1 MKRVILPL
9 ALLTTMATVTVSAGD
24 QFAMSDADRAMYAE
38 MLENNPADIFVE
50 EGGEMFEEELGGEAA
65 LAKFLGISEKEL
77 PKYIAGFPRYIAKL
91 GNVVGLDQV
100 MQAMQVEQGKKKLEL
115 KSGKMFSMLAYVKSL
130 ANDEV
135 INIDVTADEHIKEAY
150 ALGEKTYMT
159 PRGGRGLSCNSCHSA
174 DIIGQVL
181 RTQPLPD
188 LGDNNVAGTWP
199 AYRMTKS
206 NLTTTQKRF
215 QGCMENALLAV
226 IPLGSKEMNALEV
239 YVNKLA
245 ADKKKTMAIPGLKR

>member
-9 ALLTTMATVTVSAGD
+9 ALLATMGTVTVNAGE
-24 QFAMSDADRAMYAE
+24 QFAMSDADRAMYQE
-38 MLENNPADIFVE
+38 MLENNPAEIYVE
-50 EGGEMFEEELGGEAA
+50 EGGEIFEEELGGEAA
-65 LAKFLGISEKEL
+65 LAKFLGVSENKL

-100 MQAMQVEQGKKKLEL
+100 MQAMQVEQGQEKTKL

-135 INIDVTADEHIKEAY
+135 INIDVTADEHIKAAY

-174 DIIGQVL
+174 DIVGQVL

-188 LGDNNVAGTWP
+188 LGENNVAGTWP

-206 NLTTTQKRF
+206 SLRTTQRRF
-215 QGCMENALLAV
+215 QGCMNNALLKV
-226 IPLGSKEMNALEV
+226 IPIGSKEMNALEV
-239 YVNKLA
+239 YVTKLS
-245 ADKKKTMAIPGLKR
+245 ADKKKPMAIPGLKR

>member
-1 MKRVILPL
+1 MKKVILSL
-9 ALLTTMATVTVSAGD
+9 AFLSTMAMLQLNAGE
-24 QFAMSDADRAMYAE
+24 QFAMSDADRAMYKE
-38 MLENNPADIFVE
+38 MLENNPADIYVE
-50 EGGEMFEEELGGEAA
+50 EGGELFEKLGDEKA

-77 PKYIAGFPRYIAKL
+77 PKYIAGFPRYVKKL

-100 MQAMQVEQGKKKLEL
+100 MQAMEVAQGKEKTKL

-135 INIDVTADEHIKEAY
+135 MNIDISEAHEKEAY
-150 ALGEKTYMT
+150 ELGKKTFMT
-159 PRGGRGLSCNSCHSA
+159 ARGGRGLSCNSCHSK
-174 DIIGQVL
+174 DIVGQVL

-188 LGDNNVAGTWP
+188 LGEAAAGATWP

-206 NLTTTQKRF
+206 SLRTTQRRF
-215 QGCMENALLAV
+215 QGCMKNALLKV
-226 IPLGSKEMNALEV
+226 IPIGSKQMVALEV

-245 ADKKKTMAIPGLKR
+245 GDKQKKIAIPGLKR

>member
-9 ALLTTMATVTVSAGD
+9 ALLATMGTVTVNAGE
-24 QFAMSDADRAMYAE
+24 QFAMSDADRAMYQE
-38 MLENNPADIFVE
+38 MLENNPAEIYVE
-50 EGGEMFEEELGGEAA
+50 EGGEIFEEELGGEAA
-65 LAKFLGISEKEL
+65 LAKFLGVSEKEL

-100 MQAMQVEQGKKKLEL
+100 MQAMQVEQGQEKTKL

-135 INIDVTADEHIKEAY
+135 INIDVTADEHIKAAY

-174 DIIGQVL
+174 DIVGQVL

-206 NLTTTQKRF
+206 SLRTTQRRF
-215 QGCMENALLAV
+215 QGCMNNALLKV
-226 IPLGSKEMNALEV
+226 IPIGSEEMNALEV
-239 YVNKLA
+239 YVTTLA
-245 ADKKKTMAIPGLKR
+245 ADKKKPMAIPGLKR